1 MQQTQQ
7 STRCPVYLHP
17 ACASKTKIIAE
28 IQRETGLQVIADKSR
43 KAPTLARPADDFGP
57 WGGDAA

>member
-17 ACASKTKIIAE
+17 ACASSPNTIRS
-28 IQRETGLQVIADKSR
+28 IQARTGLLVIASKSR
-43 KAPTLARPADDFGP
+43 KATLARPADDFGP